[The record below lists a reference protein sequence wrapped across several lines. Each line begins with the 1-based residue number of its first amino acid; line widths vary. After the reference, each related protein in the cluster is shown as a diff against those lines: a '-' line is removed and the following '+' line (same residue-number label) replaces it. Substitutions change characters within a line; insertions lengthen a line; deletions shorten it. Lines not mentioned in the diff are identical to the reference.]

1 MKWKIATFNVNGVR
15 SREHVLTSWLES
27 RGPDVVCLQ
36 EIKCQDSE
44 FPVEALRQI
53 GYEASVCGQK
63 SFNGVA
69 ILSKRKP
76 EQVRRGFG
84 DAGSET
90 EARLIAAKIDGIWIF
105 NTYVP
110 QGKSPEHP
118 AFRIKLDF
126 FTRLRSLFQG
136 EFKPSDPLI
145 WTGDINVAPEE
156 IDVFSPRRMDGK
168 AGFHPLEREALAD
181 VASWGFS
188 DLFRKH
194 HSDARQFTF
203 WDYRL
208 PQSFQRNLGWRLD
221 HIYATLPICAASID
235 CGVDADLRGQSNP
248 SDHTPVWA
256 EIDLVDTM

>member
-84 DAGSET
+84 DAGRRT
-90 EARLIAAKIDGIWIF
+90 EARLIAAKIDGIFGSSI
-105 NTYVP
+105 P
-110 QGKSPEHP
+110 MCHRGKSRNTRPSG
-118 AFRIKLDF
+118 IKLVF
-126 FTRLRSLFQG
+126 FYKAQKPFPG
-136 EFKPSDPLI
+136 VNFKPSDPLI
-145 WTGDINVAPEE
+145 WTWGYRYVGAGGNRRFLAGDAW
-156 IDVFSPRRMDGK
+156 MGK
-168 AGFHPLEREALAD
+168 ARVSFLWKEEALAD

-188 DLFRKH
+188 
-194 HSDARQFTF
+194 
-203 WDYRL
+203 
-208 PQSFQRNLGWRLD
+208 
-221 HIYATLPICAASID
+221 
-235 CGVDADLRGQSNP
+235 
-248 SDHTPVWA
+248 
-256 EIDLVDTM
+256 